1 MNKNWKKSFNGNLE
15 FWDEKRENKI
25 SILPKFNRTVIF
37 YTGNKSY
44 HGHPKPLKISDNR
57 SRKSIALYY
66 YVEEKKKIQMKET
79 SFVLTKKDN
88 FIKYIPMQIS
98 QLLLKI
104 FSFLKRYSLI
114 NDRIVTS
121 FVKKLIKE

>member
-1 MNKNWKKSFNGNLE
+1 
-15 FWDEKRENKI
+15 
-25 SILPKFNRTVIF
+25 
-37 YTGNKSY
+37 
-44 HGHPKPLKISDNR
+44 
-57 SRKSIALYY
+57 
-66 YVEEKKKIQMKET
+66 MKET